1 MFADRIRPTDHG
13 PDPNRLEDLSARST
27 DEARATRTNGP
38 VAPAAPEEDDVIR
51 IEDLTPRE
59 NVRGGRKVILGEVTT
74 RPDDLK

>member
-13 PDPNRLEDLSARST
+13 PDPDRLEDLSARST
-27 DEARATRTNGP
+27 DEARAIRANEP
-38 VAPAAPEEDDVIR
+38 VAPVAPEEDDVIR

-74 RPDDLK
+74 PSDDSK